1 MHGVEPERGGAAGQ
15 RGDAGDG
22 QLPDDIERRVLDEQ
36 AVQPQD
42 GCGASVRPITGG
54 AYDGGAT
61 AAARMPVVRMPV
73 SLRGLPRETYVLA
86 LVAFCVA
93 LGFGIV
99 VPAVPLFA
107 LQFGVGTT
115 AAGAVV
121 SAFALMRLVSGL
133 AGGRLVDRV
142 GERVALLA
150 GLGVVA
156 VSSLLAGLAVSYPQL
171 LVLRGVGGI
180 GSAVF
185 TIAAT
190 TLLLRVAAA
199 AQRGQTQSVYRG
211 GFLLGGIVGPA
222 LGGAVVG
229 VSLRAPFFLYA
240 ATLVLAA
247 VAAATLLP
255 RAAGPAPGAAGIVLG
270 VGEDDGLPAA
280 VVEEPPRTS
289 VTTALRSP
297 GYRAALAGNFA
308 VGFSVLGVRSTV
320 VPLLVVQD
328 LDLAPGWI
336 GVAFTVA
343 ALVQAVLLLP
353 AGKAVDEVGRRPTLV
368 AGGLLSALALLALA
382 AATGPV
388 SLLLAMT
395 VFAAGASLLGVAP
408 AAIVGDVVEGKG
420 GRAVAVWQMSS
431 DLGSVVGPLV
441 AGLLIDRASFE
452 VALIVSAAVVAACAL
467 LGLRMP
473 GQAR

>member
-1 MHGVEPERGGAAGQ
+1 ME
-15 RGDAGDG
+15 
-22 QLPDDIERRVLDEQ
+22 
-36 AVQPQD
+36 
-42 GCGASVRPITGG
+42 SVRTPT
-54 AYDGGAT
+54 
-61 AAARMPVVRMPV
+61 
-73 SLRGLPRETYVLA
+73 SLRGLPRETWVLA

-142 GERVALLA
+142 GERAALLA

-156 VSSLLAGLAVSYPQL
+156 VSSLLAGLSVTYPQL
-171 LVLRGVGGI
+171 LVLRGIGGI

-222 LGGAVVG
+222 FGGAVVG

-240 ATLVLAA
+240 ATLALAA
-247 VAAATLLP
+247 LAAATLLP
-255 RAAGPAPGAAGIVLG
+255 KPTREEPAEVPLATSAAAPSA
-270 VGEDDGLPAA
+270 AA
-280 VVEEPPRTS
+280 VPEPPRTS
-289 VTTALRSP
+289 VSTALQSP
-297 GYRAALAGNFA
+297 AYRAALAGNFA

-320 VPLLVVQD
+320 VPLLVVME

-336 GVAFTVA
+336 GAAFVVA

-353 AGKAVDEVGRRPTLV
+353 AGKAVDQVGRRPTLV
-368 AGGLLSALALLALA
+368 AGGFLSALALVALAL
-382 AATGPV
+382 ATGPV
-388 SLLLAMT
+388 SLLLAMS

-408 AAIVGDVVEGKG
+408 AAIVGDVVEGQG
-420 GRAVAVWQMSS
+420 GRPVAVWQMSS
-431 DLGSVVGPLV
+431 DLGSVLGPLA
-441 AGLLIDRASFE
+441 AGLLIDRASFD
-452 VALIVSAAVVAACAL
+452 VALLTSAAVVAACAL

-473 GQAR
+473 KGSPVPV

>member
-1 MHGVEPERGGAAGQ
+1 ME
-15 RGDAGDG
+15 
-22 QLPDDIERRVLDEQ
+22 
-36 AVQPQD
+36 
-42 GCGASVRPITGG
+42 SVRTPS
-54 AYDGGAT
+54 
-61 AAARMPVVRMPV
+61 
-73 SLRGLPRETYVLA
+73 SLRGLPRETWVLA

-142 GERVALLA
+142 GERAALLA

-156 VSSLLAGLAVSYPQL
+156 VSSLLAGLSVTYPQL

-222 LGGAVVG
+222 FGGAVVG

-240 ATLVLAA
+240 ATLALAA
-247 VAAATLLP
+247 LAAATLLP
-255 RAAGPAPGAAGIVLG
+255 KPTRSEPAEVPLAPSTAVPSTA
-270 VGEDDGLPAA
+270 VPSAA
-280 VVEEPPRTS
+280 VPEPPRTS
-289 VTTALRSP
+289 VSTALQSP
-297 GYRAALAGNFA
+297 AYRAALAGNFA

-320 VPLLVVQD
+320 VPLLVVME

-336 GVAFTVA
+336 GAAFVVA

-353 AGKAVDEVGRRPTLV
+353 AGKAVDQVGRRPTLV
-368 AGGLLSALALLALA
+368 AGGFLSALALVALAL
-382 AATGPV
+382 ATGPV
-388 SLLLAMT
+388 SLLLAMS

-408 AAIVGDVVEGKG
+408 AAIVGDVVEGQG
-420 GRAVAVWQMSS
+420 GRPVAVWQMSS
-431 DLGSVVGPLV
+431 DLGSVLGPLA
-441 AGLLIDRASFE
+441 AGLLIDRASFD
-452 VALIVSAAVVAACAL
+452 VALLTSAAVVAACAL

-473 GQAR
+473 KGRPVPV

>member
-1 MHGVEPERGGAAGQ
+1 MALVR
-15 RGDAGDG
+15 
-22 QLPDDIERRVLDEQ
+22 LPH
-36 AVQPQD
+36 
-42 GCGASVRPITGG
+42 
-54 AYDGGAT
+54 
-61 AAARMPVVRMPV
+61 
-73 SLRGLPRETYVLA
+73 SLRGLPRETFVLA

-107 LQFGVGTT
+107 LEFGVGTT

-142 GERVALLA
+142 GERAALLA

-156 VSSLLAGLAVSYPQL
+156 VSSLMAGLAVSYPQL

-190 TLLLRVAAA
+190 SLLLRVAAA

-211 GFLLGGIVGPA
+211 GFLLGGIIGPVF
-222 LGGAVVG
+222 GGAVLG
-229 VSLRAPFFLYA
+229 ISLRAPFFLYA
-240 ATLVLAA
+240 ATLVVAA
-247 VAAATLLP
+247 VVAATMLP
-255 RAAGPAPGAAGIVLG
+255 KPPPAEVDLPAIAPG
-270 VGEDDGLPAA
+270 VGEDDGRPTAPEGDGPATA
-280 VVEEPPRTS
+280 PADGGASSAADGALATRT
-289 VTTALRSP
+289 TLRTALASP
-297 GYRAALAGNFA
+297 AYRAALAGNFA

-320 VPLLVVQD
+320 VPLLVVQQ
-328 LDLAPGWI
+328 LDLPAGWI
-336 GVAFTVA
+336 GGAFALA

-353 AGKAVDEVGRRPTLV
+353 AGKAVDQVGRRPTLV
-368 AGGLLSALALLALA
+368 GGGLLTAASLAALAFAE
-382 AATGPV
+382 GPLT
-388 SLLLAMT
+388 LLLAMG
-395 VFAAGASLLGVAP
+395 VFGAGAALLGVAP

-420 GRAVAVWQMSS
+420 GRAVAVWQMAS
-431 DLGSVVGPLV
+431 DLGSVLGPV
-441 AGLLIDRASFE
+441 TAGLLIDRASFL
-452 VALIVSAAVVAACAL
+452 VALLFSATVVALCAL

-473 GQAR
+473 RDLTPSD

>member
-1 MHGVEPERGGAAGQ
+1 
-15 RGDAGDG
+15 
-22 QLPDDIERRVLDEQ
+22 
-36 AVQPQD
+36 
-42 GCGASVRPITGG
+42 
-54 AYDGGAT
+54 
-61 AAARMPVVRMPV
+61 MPA

-121 SAFALMRLVSGL
+121 SVFALMRLVSGL

-150 GLGVVA
+150 GLVVVA

-255 RAAGPAPGAAGIVLG
+255 RGSGLPAPAAGVVPGI
-270 VGEDDGLPAA
+270 GEDDGVPDAM
-280 VVEEPPRTS
+280 EEPPRTS
-289 VTTALRSP
+289 VSTALRSP
-297 GYRAALAGNFA
+297 AYRAALAGNFA

-368 AGGLLSALALLALA
+368 VGGLLSAVALLGLA

-431 DLGSVVGPLV
+431 DLGSVVGPLT

-452 VALIVSAAVVAACAL
+452 VALVLSATVVAGCAL

-473 GQAR
+473 REAS

>member
-1 MHGVEPERGGAAGQ
+1 MR
-15 RGDAGDG
+15 
-22 QLPDDIERRVLDEQ
+22 LP
-36 AVQPQD
+36 P
-42 GCGASVRPITGG
+42 
-54 AYDGGAT
+54 
-61 AAARMPVVRMPV
+61 
-73 SLRGLPRETYVLA
+73 SLRDLPRETFVLA

-107 LQFGVGTT
+107 LEFGVGTT

-142 GERVALLA
+142 GERAALLA

-156 VSSLLAGLAVSYPQL
+156 VSSLMAGLAVSYPQL

-190 TLLLRVAAA
+190 SLLLRVAAA

-211 GFLLGGIVGPA
+211 GFLLGGIIGPVF
-222 LGGAVVG
+222 GGAVLG
-229 VSLRAPFFLYA
+229 ISLRAPFFLYA

-247 VAAATLLP
+247 VVAATMLP
-255 RAAGPAPGAAGIVLG
+255 KPPPAEVAVPAVAPGA
-270 VGEDDGLPAA
+270 GEDDGLPTAPA
-280 VVEEPPRTS
+280 QDGGALATRTTLQS
-289 VTTALRSP
+289 ALSSP
-297 GYRAALAGNFA
+297 AYRAALAGNFA

-320 VPLLVVQD
+320 VPLLVVQQ
-328 LDLAPGWI
+328 LELSAGWI
-336 GVAFTVA
+336 GAAFALA

-353 AGKAVDEVGRRPTLV
+353 AGKAVDQVGRRPTLV
-368 AGGLLSALALLALA
+368 GGGLLTAASLA
-382 AATGPV
+382 ALSVADGPV
-388 SLLLAMT
+388 TLLLAMG
-395 VFAAGASLLGVAP
+395 VFGAGAALLGVAP

-420 GRAVAVWQMSS
+420 GRAVAVWQMAS
-431 DLGSVVGPLV
+431 DLGSVLGPV
-441 AGLLIDRASFE
+441 IAGLLIDRASFT
-452 VALIVSAAVVAACAL
+452 VALVFSATVVALCAL

-473 GQAR
+473 KC